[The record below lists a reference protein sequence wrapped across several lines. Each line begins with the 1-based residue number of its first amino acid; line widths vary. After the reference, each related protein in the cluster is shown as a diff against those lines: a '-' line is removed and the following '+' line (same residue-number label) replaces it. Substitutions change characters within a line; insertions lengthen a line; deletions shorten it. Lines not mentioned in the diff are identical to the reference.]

1 MQWKRLVFFL
11 LINIILSALT
21 TLIVLTI
28 WDRSHR
34 TEIPGS
40 ADSTLAFVIPT
51 VTQDIPTAEPTIA
64 LQAYQVSSGETL
76 GEIALAFDI
85 TVEELLALNGL
96 DDPDSIGAGATIF
109 VPVEK
114 QADSEGSQIG
124 PLPQEQSNPDGATPP
139 TSTQQVEIVAVIGA
153 GDLASERVQ
162 IRGLGEGTLS
172 LTGWRLQDKDDHIY
186 TFPQLTLFGNGAV
199 NIYSTAG
206 VDTVV
211 ALYWNSSEAVWESG
225 ETVALFNDNGLIQA
239 TYTVP

>member
-11 LINIILSALT
+11 LINIILSVLT

-40 ADSTLAFVIPT
+40 VDSSLAFVIPT
-51 VTQDIPTAEPTIA
+51 ATQEIPTAEPTIA
-64 LQAYQVSSGETL
+64 LQAYQISSGETL

-85 TVEELLALNGL
+85 TVDELLTLNGL

-114 QADSEGSQIG
+114 QVGSEESQIG
-124 PLPQEQSNPDGATPP
+124 SLPQDQGNPDGGAPP
-139 TSTQQVEIVAVIGA
+139 TSARQVEIVAVIGA

-162 IRGLGEGTLS
+162 IRGLGEGSLS
-172 LTGWRLQDKDDHIY
+172 LTGWRLQDEDDHIY
-186 TFPQLTLFGNGAV
+186 AFPQLTLFGNGAV
-199 NIYSTAG
+199 NVYSTAG

-211 ALYWNSSEAVWESG
+211 ALYWNSGEAVWESG
-225 ETVALFNDNGLIQA
+225 ETVTLFNENGLIQA